1 MAANKKVALI
11 VGVANHRSIAWACA
25 QSFLEA
31 DFDCIVTYQSERFQS
46 QISKLA
52 PSRPLLAALPC
63 NVQHEIPQL
72 FDRIVT
78 DVLQPHGRTID
89 AIVHS
94 VAYADFERQPLR
106 KASWTAFAQA
116 QHISAYSL
124 LELAREAQPHM
135 SPENSSITALSYLGA
150 VRAVPN
156 YHIMG
161 PAKASLE
168 ALVRGLAIEYG
179 GGSGGLSEQ
188 RRTGLTGTSTD
199 SVPPHSQNQVIRI
212 NAVSAAPINTMAAK
226 GIPGFSTLYEQAAAH
241 SPLGRHV
248 TAQEV
253 GNTVR
258 FLATDGSGIT
268 GQTIYVD
275 GGFSSVVGMG
285 GG

>member
-25 QSFLEA
+25 QSFLAA

-52 PSRPLLAALPC
+52 PSKPLLAALPC
-63 NVQHEIPQL
+63 NVQHELPQL
-72 FDRIVT
+72 FDRIAT
-78 DVLQPHGRTID
+78 DVLHHSNRTID

-106 KASWTAFAQA
+106 NASWTAFAQA

-124 LELAREAQPHM
+124 LELARVAQPHM
-135 SPENSSITALSYLGA
+135 SHHSSITALTYLGA

-179 GGSGGLSEQ
+179 GGTGGGSSEKKKN
-188 RRTGLTGTSTD
+188 LPATSTD
-199 SVPPHSQNQVIRI
+199 DTVLPNSQTHPSVVRI

-226 GIPGFSTLYEQAAAH
+226 GIPGFSNLYEQAATH

-253 GNTVR
+253 ANTVR
-258 FLATDGSGIT
+258 FLATDGTGIT

-285 GG
+285 